1 MTQSSLKGPISL
13 LNTIT
18 LEGQDF
24 NIWMLERYK
33 HSAHSRALSTH
44 HQVFLSVCTVSL
56 VSRSNTQVRH
66 VPSPITTWERGER
79 QYTQGW
85 KEAHLKSNPSCTV
98 NSTIPGQFPGS
109 DNALQLCNKLSLGKA
124 EMVHRDSPLFLQLL
138 VTLKLLQNKT
148 LKKNA
153 LKLPIRGHFLR
164 G

>member
-1 MTQSSLKGPISL
+1 
-13 LNTIT
+13 
-18 LEGQDF
+18 
-24 NIWMLERYK
+24 MLERYK
-33 HSAHSRALSTH
+33 HSAHSKALSTH

-56 VSRSNTQVRH
+56 GSRSNTQVRH

-124 EMVHRDSPLFLQLL
+124 ETVHRDSPLFLQLL
-138 VTLKLLQNKT
+138 VTLKLLQNKMFKKKCFKAANQRSFFKRLMDWVKSR
-148 LKKNA
+148 LK
-153 LKLPIRGHFLR
+153 
-164 G
+164 